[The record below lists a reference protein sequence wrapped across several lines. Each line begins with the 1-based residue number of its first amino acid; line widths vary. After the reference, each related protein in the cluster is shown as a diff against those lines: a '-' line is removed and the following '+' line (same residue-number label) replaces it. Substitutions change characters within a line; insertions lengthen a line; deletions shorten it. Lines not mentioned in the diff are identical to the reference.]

1 MPMGLPPR
9 QLFAEIYRIHGH
21 RCPMSTLGGRL
32 GFAARQKFTGRPPLL
47 ATYFIDTCAADGISV
62 MTGCSKAAGTLRIVA
77 RERHA
82 LWLQNDDGCGLFAE
96 LSPPALQ
103 LAGTYRTL
111 DLAFQKEEA
120 RLAKTERQQRLTAK
134 ELFLEELLQKLWIL
148 PDEELMSFSAALPAD
163 LVDGRG

>member
-1 MPMGLPPR
+1 MSLPPH

-32 GFAARQKFTGRPPLL
+32 GFAARQKVTGRPPLL

-62 MTGCSKAAGTLRIVA
+62 MTGCSKAAGTLWIVA
-77 RERHA
+77 RQRHA
-82 LWLQNDDGCGLFAE
+82 LWLQDETGCGLFAE
-96 LSPPALQ
+96 LSDPALQ

-120 RLAKTERQQRLTAK
+120 HFTKEKRQQRLAAR
-134 ELFLEELLQKLWIL
+134 ELFLEELLQKLWTL
-148 PDEELMSFSAALPAD
+148 PDAELMNFAAALPAD
-163 LVDGRG
+163 LVGGRG

>member
-1 MPMGLPPR
+1 MGLPPH

-32 GFAARQKFTGRPPLL
+32 GFAARQQLSDRAPLR

-77 RERHA
+77 RQRHA
-82 LWLQNDDGCGLFAE
+82 LWLQDEDGGELFAE
-96 LSPPALQ
+96 LSDPALQ

-120 RLAKTERQQRLTAK
+120 HFTVEERQQRLTAR
-134 ELFLEELLQKLWIL
+134 ELFLEELLQKLWNL
-148 PDEELMSFSAALPAD
+148 PDAELMNFAAALPAD
-163 LVDGRG
+163 LVDGQD

>member
-1 MPMGLPPR
+1 MGLPPH
-9 QLFAEIYRIHGH
+9 QLFAEIYEIHGH

-32 GFAARQKFTGRPPLL
+32 GFAARQLFSGRPPLR
-47 ATYFIDTCAADGISV
+47 ATYFIATCAADGISV

-82 LWLQNDDGCGLFAE
+82 LWLQDDAGCRVFAE
-96 LSPPALQ
+96 LSPQALQ

-120 RLAKTERQQRLTAK
+120 HFTVEERQQRLTSK

-148 PDEELMSFSAALPAD
+148 PDEELMSFAAALPAE
-163 LVDGRG
+163 LVVDRS